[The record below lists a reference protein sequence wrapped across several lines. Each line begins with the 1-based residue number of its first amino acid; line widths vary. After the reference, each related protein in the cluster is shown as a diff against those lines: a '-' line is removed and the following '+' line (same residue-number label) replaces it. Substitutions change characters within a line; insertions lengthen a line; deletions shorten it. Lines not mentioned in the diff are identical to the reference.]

1 MKFSKLCFMLATATF
16 AVGAFA
22 DAANV
27 LVSFSTEADF
37 YADGSKVLDGEWY
50 ALCWS
55 PRETFGGLDLNCNPV
70 NGDEKV
76 LILAP
81 LAEGG
86 HCPYVIFQVD
96 SAKAPAG
103 GNYFVYLLD
112 TRNVTG
118 SAPSV
123 ATTDETT
130 GRRVPASVVNGSAE
144 AQSFTASASVGSSIA
159 STSATGASVATG
171 DWAAVQPKITAFEV
185 KDAKVKITVAGM
197 MSGLTYKVNMG
208 ESLDEMESFDVDAQ
222 TENGKAFFIIDQ
234 KDARFFKVVAE

>member
-1 MKFSKLCFMLATATF
+1 MKFSKFCFTLATAVF
-16 AVGAFA
+16 AAGAFA

-27 LVSFSTEADF
+27 LISFSTTADT
-37 YADGSKVLDGEWY
+37 YADGTPVKDGEWY

-55 PRETFGGLDLNCNPV
+55 PRETFSGLDLNYNTLKS
-70 NGDEKV
+70 DEKL

-86 HCPYVIFQVD
+86 HCPYVIFQID
-96 SAKAPAG
+96 SQEAPTG

-112 TRNVTG
+112 TRDVTG
-118 SAPSV
+118 ETVAV
-123 ATTDETT
+123 ATKDES
-130 GRRVPASVVNGSAE
+130 GRRVPDGVVNGSAE
-144 AQSFTASASVGSSIA
+144 AQSFTASASIGSSIA
-159 STSATGASVATG
+159 STSATGASIVAG

-208 ESLDEMESFDVDAQ
+208 EDLNNMKSFDVKSQAEDG
-222 TENGKAFFIIDQ
+222 EAFFLIDP
-234 KDARFFKVVAE
+234 KDARFFKIVAE

>member
-1 MKFSKLCFMLATATF
+1 MKFSKFCFTLATAVF
-16 AVGAFA
+16 AAGAFA

-27 LVSFSTEADF
+27 LISFSTTADY
-37 YADGSKVLDGEWY
+37 YADGEKVLDGEWY

-55 PRETFGGLDLNCNPV
+55 PRETFSGLDLNYNTLKS
-70 NGDEKV
+70 DEKL

-86 HCPYVIFQVD
+86 HCPYVIFQID
-96 SAKAPAG
+96 SQKAPTG

-112 TRNVTG
+112 TRDVTG
-118 SAPSV
+118 TTVASAK
-123 ATTDETT
+123 TDKTS
-130 GRRVPASVVNGSAE
+130 GRRVPDGVVNGSAE

-159 STSATGASVATG
+159 TTSATSASIAAG

-197 MSGLTYKVNMG
+197 MNGLTYKVNMG
-208 ESLDEMESFDVDAQ
+208 EDLNNMKSFDVKSQAEDG
-222 TENGKAFFIIDQ
+222 EAFFLIDH
-234 KDARFFKVVAE
+234 KDARFFKIVAE

>member
-1 MKFSKLCFMLATATF
+1 MKFSKFCFTLATAVF
-16 AVGAFA
+16 AAGAFA

-27 LVSFSTEADF
+27 LISFSTTADT
-37 YADGSKVLDGEWY
+37 YADGSPVKDGEWY

-55 PRETFGGLDLNCNPV
+55 PRETFAGLDLNYNTLKS
-70 NGDEKV
+70 DEKL

-86 HCPYVIFQVD
+86 RCPYVIFQVD
-96 SAKAPAG
+96 SKEAPTG

-112 TRNVTG
+112 TRDVTG
-118 SAPSV
+118 TTVASA
-123 ATTDETT
+123 TKDES
-130 GRRVPASVVNGSAE
+130 GRCVPDGIVNGSAE
-144 AQSFTASASVGSSIA
+144 AQSFTASASIGSSIA
-159 STSATGASVATG
+159 STSSTSASIVAG

-208 ESLDEMESFDVDAQ
+208 EDLNKMESFEVESQA
-222 TENGKAFFIIDQ
+222 ENGEAFFLIDP
-234 KDARFFKVVAE
+234 KDARFFKIVAE

>member
-1 MKFSKLCFMLATATF
+1 MQFKRLGLMCAAATF

-27 LVSFSTEADF
+27 LVSFSTEADY
-37 YADGSKVLDGEWY
+37 YADGNKVLDGEWY

-96 SAKAPAG
+96 SAKAPTG

-112 TRNVTG
+112 TRDVNG

-159 STSATGASVATG
+159 SASATGASVATG

-222 TENGKAFFIIDQ
+222 TKDGEAFFIIDQ

>member
-1 MKFSKLCFMLATATF
+1 MKFSKFCFTLATAVF
-16 AVGAFA
+16 AAGAFA

-27 LVSFSTEADF
+27 LISFSTTADT
-37 YADGSKVLDGEWY
+37 YADGTPVKDGEWY

-55 PRETFGGLDLNCNPV
+55 PRETFSGLDLNYNTLKS
-70 NGDEKV
+70 DEKL

-81 LAEGG
+81 LAKGG
-86 HCPYVIFQVD
+86 RCPYVIFQVD
-96 SAKAPAG
+96 SQKAPTG

-112 TRNVTG
+112 TRDVTG
-118 SAPSV
+118 ETV
-123 ATTDETT
+123 AVAKKDES
-130 GRRVPASVVNGSAE
+130 GRRVPDGVVNGSAE

-159 STSATGASVATG
+159 TTSTTSASIAAG

-208 ESLDEMESFDVDAQ
+208 EDLNNMKSFDVKSQAEDG
-222 TENGKAFFIIDQ
+222 EAFFLIDP
-234 KDARFFKVVAE
+234 KDARFFKIVAE